1 MKRQKHRAKANKG
14 RKTAAAPAGAPAAEL
29 EASAKTPRNMF
40 SRRDAMRTAALAVV
54 GTAAA
59 GGLGWYLVEEVQATI
74 REDDFTQIGNG
85 IPTIVQIHDP
95 QCSHCAALQRET
107 RKALSAFDDD
117 ELQYVV
123 ANTRTTKGSS
133 LARSHGVSHVTLL
146 LFDGEGN
153 RQATLVGRNSSEYLE
168 EVFRRHI
175 GKRGS

>member
-1 MKRQKHRAKANKG
+1 MKRQKHKAKAGKP
-14 RKTAAAPAGAPAAEL
+14 RKAAATPAEALSAETQP
-29 EASAKTPRNMF
+29 SANKPQTMW
-40 SRRDAMRTAALAVV
+40 SRRDAMRTAVIAVA
-54 GTAAA
+54 GTAAV

-85 IPTIVQIHDP
+85 IPTVVQIHDP
-95 QCSHCAALQRET
+95 QCTHCAALQRET

-123 ANTRTTKGSS
+123 ANIRTAKGSS

-146 LFDGEGN
+146 LFDGAGN
-153 RQATLVGRNSSEYLE
+153 RQGTLVGNNNAEYLE

>member
-1 MKRQKHRAKANKG
+1 MKRQKHKAKANKG
-14 RKTAAAPAGAPAAEL
+14 RKAAPAGAPAAEAQ
-29 EASAKTPRNMF
+29 ASAKKPRNMF

-95 QCSHCAALQRET
+95 QCNHCAALQRET
-107 RKALSAFDDD
+107 REALSAFDDD

-123 ANTRTTKGSS
+123 ANTRTAKGSN
-133 LARSHGVSHVTLL
+133 LARAHGVSHVTLL

-153 RQATLVGRNSSEYLE
+153 RQGTLVGRNSSEYLE

>member
-1 MKRQKHRAKANKG
+1 MKRQKQKAKAGKP
-14 RKTAAAPAGAPAAEL
+14 RKAAANAAPAAETQ
-29 EASAKTPRNMF
+29 ASAKKPGNMF
-40 SRRDAMRTAALAVV
+40 SRRDAMRTAVLAVA
-54 GTAAA
+54 GTAAV

-85 IPTIVQIHDP
+85 IPTVVQIHDP
-95 QCSHCAALQRET
+95 QCTHCAALQRET
-107 RKALSAFDDD
+107 REALSAFDDD

-123 ANTRTTKGSS
+123 ANIRTAKGSS

-153 RQATLVGRNSSEYLE
+153 RQGTLVGNNNAEYLE

>member
-1 MKRQKHRAKANKG
+1 MKRQKHKAKAGKP
-14 RKTAAAPAGAPAAEL
+14 RKTATTAAPAAEAQ
-29 EASAKTPRNMF
+29 ASAKKPRNMF
-40 SRRDAMRTAALAVV
+40 SRRDAMRTVV
-54 GTAAA
+54 LVVAGTAAV

-85 IPTIVQIHDP
+85 IPTVVQIHDP
-95 QCSHCAALQRET
+95 QCTHCAALQRET
-107 RKALSAFDDD
+107 RKALSAFDND

-123 ANTRTTKGSS
+123 ANIRTAKGSS

-146 LFDGEGN
+146 LFDGAGN
-153 RQATLVGRNSSEYLE
+153 RQGTLVGTNSSEYLE